1 MAGKLGAYPRIG
13 LHGARSNTPA
23 TAPDRAGLT
32 AGNPRASMGRSAMA
46 ADAPAGRNEIVGR
59 ATELSRLDAFIDA
72 VANGPAALVLEGEPG
87 IGKTTLWKRGMA
99 AAADRG
105 WPVWSG
111 RPAESEAKL
120 SFAGLADLLEKAGE
134 VIDGL
139 PEPQRHALEVAL
151 LRAEP
156 GGAPPDPHAVS
167 AAVLSTLRQTAAR
180 RPVLIALDDVQW
192 LDHATARAL
201 EFAARR
207 LEEERVGLLL
217 SVRETGRAL
226 PLDLSH
232 GFSKERTT
240 RLALEPLSPDA
251 LGELLR
257 VRLGATLPRPTLKRL
272 HEISGGNPFYALEIA
287 AAELRGEQGVTGQAL
302 PIPKSLRQDLVR
314 DRLRTLPA
322 LAREAL
328 LYASA
333 CSRPTVGLLET
344 VMGRANVGPQLAKA
358 ADAGIVET
366 DGDEIRFTHPLYGSA
381 IYAEASRE
389 HRHRVHRRL
398 GEVVPDPEERA
409 RHLALAA
416 DGPNMEAA
424 AALEEAALAALARGS
439 PISAAELC
447 ELAERLTPPNE
458 DSDARRRRMAAAD
471 HRLLSGDYARAVEL
485 LEPVALTAPP
495 GPERAEALSRLGRA
509 LVLCDDERRAA
520 DVLADALRQEG
531 VAPEILSS
539 IHRWRSY
546 VIGSLGDLSAAQ
558 RHAEEALRLAE
569 VSNDPASLAG
579 ALTAVA
585 GIQAWLGLGRPR
597 DLMDRALGLEGSFV
611 ASSVID
617 RPTFGLADL
626 LARTGEIDQARR
638 MLTSLLHEANL
649 MGDEFSAGT
658 LHWELGWVELLAGNW
673 EESLD
678 HFERSTTLAPDHADR
693 PGSMALLEACMGEV
707 EAARH
712 DAQDAL
718 DASDRSGSADGQLLA
733 LSALGFL
740 ELSLE
745 NAARAH
751 EHLGRAWQLHR
762 ECGVGD
768 PMIFP
773 FVGDHV
779 EAVIELGKLDQASE
793 VLDWLEERGQAL
805 DRPWA
810 LAVSARYRGLMTA
823 ASGDVDAAFASIDQ
837 ALKEHERLP
846 MPFERGRTLLVLG
859 TIRRRAKQKRAAREA
874 LKEALAIFEQ
884 LGAPLWAEKA
894 RAELARIGG
903 RRAVPGELTE
913 AEARVARLAAA
924 GRTNR
929 EIADALFMSVRT
941 VEGHLSRAYAK
952 LGVRSRT
959 ELALYIDALE
969 QRSPNS

>member
-1 MAGKLGAYPRIG
+1 
-13 LHGARSNTPA
+13 
-23 TAPDRAGLT
+23 
-32 AGNPRASMGRSAMA
+32 MA

-59 ATELSRLDAFIDA
+59 ATELSRLDSFLDA

-87 IGKTTLWKRGMA
+87 IGKTTLWTCGMA

-105 WPVWSG
+105 WLVWSG

-156 GGAPPDPHAVS
+156 GGVPPDPHTVS

-180 RPVLIALDDVQW
+180 GPVLIALDDVQW
-192 LDHATARAL
+192 LDHATGRAL

-232 GFSKERTT
+232 GFPKERTS
-240 RLALEPLSPDA
+240 RLTLEPLSPDA

-272 HEISGGNPFYALEIA
+272 HEMSGGNPFYALEIA

-314 DRLRTLPA
+314 DRLRVLPA

-328 LYASA
+328 LFTSA

-344 VMGRANVGPQLAKA
+344 AMGRANVGPQLAKA

-366 DGDEIRFTHPLYGSA
+366 QGTEIRFTHPLYGSA
-381 IYAEASRE
+381 IYAEVSRE

-416 DGPNMEAA
+416 DGPDPEIAL
-424 AALEEAALAALARGS
+424 ALEEAAAIANRRGAPAA
-439 PISAAELC
+439 AAELC
-447 ELAERLTPPNE
+447 ELAERLTPPDE
-458 DSDARRRRMAAAD
+458 GADVRRRRMAAAD
-471 HRLLSGDYARAVEL
+471 YWLLAGDYDRAVEL
-485 LEPVALTAPP
+485 LEPVVSTAPP

-509 LVLCDDERRAA
+509 LFLSDDHRRA
-520 DVLADALRQEG
+520 VDALAEALREEK
-531 VAPEILSS
+531 VPPTTLSS
-539 IHRWRSY
+539 IHSWRSHALAWD
-546 VIGSLGDLSAAQ
+546 GNLASAEH
-558 RHAEEALRLAE
+558 HAEEALRLAE
-569 VSNDPASLAG
+569 LGDDPAVLADSLM
-579 ALTAVA
+579 ALASMRT
-585 GIQAWLGLGRPR
+585 WLGRGIPQELV
-597 DLMDRALGLEGSFV
+597 DRALKLED
-611 ASSVID
+611 VID
-617 RPTFGLADL
+617 SPSVSDRPSLVHSSMLALTGQLDE
-626 LARTGEIDQARR
+626 ARKIC
-638 MLTSLLHEANL
+638 TSLLQEATVR
-649 MGDEFSAGT
+649 GDEDAVTSF
-658 LHWELGWVELLAGNW
+658 HWLLGRTELLAGNW
-673 EESLD
+673 NAALA
-678 HFERSTTLAPDHADR
+678 HYERMIVPLQSANWLGAR
-693 PGSMALLEACMGEV
+693 ALVTVYVGDV
-707 EAARH
+707 DVARVQ
-712 DAQDAL
+712 AEKAL
-718 DASDRSGSADGQLLA
+718 NTARRSGPLLGELLA

-740 ELSLE
+740 ELSLG
-745 NAARAH
+745 NAAAAH
-751 EHLGRAWQLHR
+751 EHLAQAWKLHR
-762 ECGVGD
+762 SWGIGE
-768 PMIFP
+768 PAMFL
-773 FVGDHV
+773 FVADHV
-779 EAVIELGKLDQASE
+779 EALIELGRYTEAGE
-793 VLDWLEERGQAL
+793 VIDWLAERGHVL

-810 LAVSARYRGLMTA
+810 LAVAARYRGLMA
-823 ASGDVDAAFASIDQ
+823 AADGDFQTAFASLDQ
-837 ALKEHERLP
+837 VLKEHERLP
-846 MPFERGRTLLVLG
+846 MPFELGRTLLVLG
-859 TIRRRAKQKRAAREA
+859 TIRRRAKQKRAARET
-874 LKEALAIFEQ
+874 LEEALAIFER
-884 LGAPLWAEKA
+884 LGAPLWTEKA
-894 RAELARIGG
+894 KAELARIGG

-913 AEARVARLAAA
+913 AEARVAKLAAA

-952 LGVRSRT
+952 LGIRSRT
-959 ELALYIDALE
+959 ELALYIDSLE
-969 QRSPNS
+969 QQLPNS

>member
-1 MAGKLGAYPRIG
+1 
-13 LHGARSNTPA
+13 
-23 TAPDRAGLT
+23 LT
-32 AGNPRASMGRSAMA
+32 VGNPRASMGRSAMA
-46 ADAPAGRNEIVGR
+46 ADAPAGRNEVVGR
-59 ATELSRLDAFIDA
+59 AIELSRLDSFLDA
-72 VANGPAALVLEGEPG
+72 VADGPAALVLEGEPG

-105 WPVWSG
+105 WLVWSG

-120 SFAGLADLLEKAGE
+120 SFAGLADLLDKAGE
-134 VIDGL
+134 AIEGL
-139 PEPQRHALEVAL
+139 PDPQRHALEVAL
-151 LRAEP
+151 LKADP

-167 AAVLSTLRQTAAR
+167 AAVLSALRQTAVR
-180 RPVLIALDDVQW
+180 GPVLIALDDVQW
-192 LDHATARAL
+192 LDHATGRAL

-226 PLDLSH
+226 PLGLSR
-232 GFSKERTT
+232 GLAGERTT
-240 RLALEPLSPDA
+240 RLELEPLSPDA

-272 HEISGGNPFYALEIA
+272 HEISSGNPFYALEIA

-302 PIPKSLRQDLVR
+302 PIPKSLRHDLVR

-333 CSRPTVGLLET
+333 CSRPAVGLLET
-344 VMGRANVGPQLAKA
+344 AMGRANVGPQLARA
-358 ADAGIVET
+358 ADAGIVEAQ
-366 DGDEIRFTHPLYGSA
+366 GAEIRFTHPLYGSA

-416 DGPNMEAA
+416 DGPDPEAA
-424 AALEEAALAALARGS
+424 IALEEAAHAAQARGS

-447 ELAERLTPPNE
+447 EMAERLTPPE
-458 DSDARRRRMAAAD
+458 RASDVRRLRMAAAD
-471 HRLLSGDYARAVEL
+471 YWLVAGDYERAVRL
-485 LEPVALTAPP
+485 LEPIASSAPR
-495 GPERAEALSRLGRA
+495 GLERAEALLRLGRA
-509 LVLCDDERRAA
+509 RFYLADDRRAV
-520 DVLADALRQEG
+520 DVLGKALLEEG
-531 VAPEILSS
+531 VPPATLSS
-539 IHRWRSY
+539 IHMWRSWA
-546 VIGSLGDLSAAQ
+546 LNWAGDLQAAQ

-569 VSNDPASLAG
+569 PGDDPTALVA
-579 ALTAVA
+579 ALTALAVIRTA
-585 GIQAWLGLGRPR
+585 LGRGIAH
-597 DLMDRALGLEGSFV
+597 DLMERALELEGSIEPL
-611 ASSVID
+611 SVSD
-617 RPTFGLADL
+617 RPSLAHAKQL
-626 LARTGEIDQARR
+626 VWTGEFDELRR
-638 MLTSLLHEANL
+638 ICTSLLGEATVR
-649 MGDEFSAGT
+649 GDEDSAGD
-658 LHWELGWVELLAGNW
+658 LHLALGSVELRTGNW
-673 EESLD
+673 EASRD
-678 HFERSTTLAPDHADR
+678 HFEKGIARTPNPDSWLGTKAIV
-693 PGSMALLEACMGEV
+693 EACMGNIH
-707 EAARH
+707 AARA
-712 DAQDAL
+712 DAREAL
-718 DASDRSGSADGQLLA
+718 EASRRSGFLLGEISA

-740 ELSLE
+740 ELSLA
-745 NAARAH
+745 NPAAVH
-751 EHLGRAWQLHR
+751 EHLARAWKLHR
-762 ECGVGD
+762 SWGIGE
-768 PMIFP
+768 PAMFL
-773 FVGDHV
+773 FVADHA
-779 EAVIELGKLDQASE
+779 EALIELGRHAEAGD
-793 VLDWLEERGQAL
+793 VVDWLDERGHAL

-810 LAVSARYRGLMTA
+810 LAVAARYRGLLA
-823 ASGDVDAAFASIDQ
+823 AGDGDFQVAFTSLDR

-859 TIRRRAKQKRAAREA
+859 TIRRRAKQKRAARDVLE
-874 LKEALAIFEQ
+874 EALAIFEQ

-903 RRAVPGELTE
+903 RRALPGELTE

-952 LGVRSRT
+952 LGIRSRT

-969 QRSPNS
+969 QQSPNS

>member
-1 MAGKLGAYPRIG
+1 
-13 LHGARSNTPA
+13 
-23 TAPDRAGLT
+23 
-32 AGNPRASMGRSAMA
+32 MA
-46 ADAPAGRNEIVGR
+46 ADAPAGRNEVVGR
-59 ATELSRLDAFIDA
+59 ATELSRLDSFLDA
-72 VANGPAALVLEGEPG
+72 VASGPAALVLEGEPG

-134 VIDGL
+134 AIDGI
-139 PEPQRHALEVAL
+139 PDPQRHALEVAL

-167 AAVLSTLRQTAAR
+167 AAVLSALRQTATR
-180 RPVLIALDDVQW
+180 GPFLVALDDVQW
-192 LDHATARAL
+192 LDHATGRAL

-232 GFSKERTT
+232 GFPKERTT

-257 VRLGATLPRPTLKRL
+257 ARLGATLPRPTLKRL

-302 PIPKSLRQDLVR
+302 PIPKSLRQDFVR
-314 DRLRTLPA
+314 DRLRVLPA

-328 LYASA
+328 LFASA

-344 VMGRANVGPQLAKA
+344 AMGRANIGPQLAKA

-381 IYAEASRE
+381 IYAEASRD

-416 DGPNMEAA
+416 DGPDPGIAL
-424 AALEEAALAALARGS
+424 ALEEAAKAALARGS

-447 ELAERLTPPNE
+447 ELAERLTPPDHAANI
-458 DSDARRRRMAAAD
+458 RRLRMSAAD
-471 HRLLSGDYARAVEL
+471 YRLLAGDYEMALSL
-485 LEPVALTAPP
+485 LEPVASTVPR
-495 GPERAEALSRLGRA
+495 GRERAEALRRLGR
-509 LVLCDDERRAA
+509 VLFYLADDRRAVDVLGKA
-520 DVLADALRQEG
+520 LLEEGVPLATLGSIHAWRSWALNWSGDVLAAE
-531 VAPEILSS
+531 
-539 IHRWRSY
+539 
-546 VIGSLGDLSAAQ
+546 

-569 VSNDPASLAG
+569 LGDDPAVLVE
-579 ALTAVA
+579 ALTALA
-585 GIQAWLGLGRPR
+585 TIRTALGRGMTH
-597 DLMDRALGLEGSFV
+597 DLIERALELEGSIEPFSVTDRPSLVHANQLVWTGELDEARRICTALLEEATARGDEDSVGELHRALG
-611 ASSVID
+611 
-617 RPTFGLADL
+617 
-626 LARTGEIDQARR
+626 Q
-638 MLTSLLHEANL
+638 
-649 MGDEFSAGT
+649 
-658 LHWELGWVELLAGNW
+658 VELLAGNW
-673 EESLD
+673 EASHNHYEKGIALG
-678 HFERSTTLAPDHADR
+678 AN
-693 PGSMALLEACMGEV
+693 PGSWLGTRAIVEACVGDV
-707 EAARH
+707 ESARA
-712 DAQDAL
+712 DASEAL
-718 DASDRSGSADGQLLA
+718 DEARGGHSVVGELLA
-733 LSALGFL
+733 LTVLGFL
-740 ELSLE
+740 ELSLG
-745 NAARAH
+745 NAAAAN
-751 EHLGRAWQLHR
+751 EHLRQAWRLHHR
-762 ECGVGD
+762 LGFGE
-768 PMIFP
+768 PAMFR
-773 FVGDHV
+773 FVGDYAEV
-779 EAVIELGKLDQASE
+779 LIELGEHTEATQ
-793 VLDWLEERGQAL
+793 VIDWLDERGHAL

-810 LAVSARYRGLMTA
+810 LAVVARYRGLMA
-823 ASGDVDAAFASIDQ
+823 AAEGDFQTAFASLDQ

-859 TIRRRAKQKRAAREA
+859 TIRRRAKQKRPAREA
-874 LKEALAIFEQ
+874 LEEALAIFER

-903 RRAVPGELTE
+903 RRAAGGQLTE
-913 AEARVARLAAA
+913 AEARVAKLAAA

-959 ELALYIDALE
+959 ELALYIDAIE
-969 QRSPNS
+969 QSAHS